1 MAQLSVDQALMKAK
15 SYVKKDDV
23 IEAKKLYQVI
33 LQAFPKN
40 LRAQQGLVAL
50 NKTRQNNVTQSPPQ
64 EAIDQLV
71 NLYNQRQFSVV
82 VKQAQDITNQYPE
95 AIIVWNILGASA
107 AEIGMLGEAIEAY
120 KKAISLKPDYAD
132 AYYNMSNALKDQ
144 GKLEKAIKYYNKVI
158 SLNPNYADAYYNM
171 GVAFKNQG
179 KLDQAITA
187 YNKVLSLKP
196 NYADAY
202 YNMGN
207 ALKDQGKLDEA
218 IEAYNKAISLKPDY
232 ADTYSN
238 MVL

>member
-15 SYVKKDDV
+15 SHVKKDEV

-40 LRAQQGLVAL
+40 LRAQQGLIAL

-95 AIIVWNILGASA
+95 TIIVWNILGASA
-107 AEIGMLGEAIEAY
+107 AEIGMLDEAIEAY

-144 GKLEKAIKYYNKVI
+144 GKLEKAIKYYSKYFAANWR
-158 SLNPNYADAYYNM
+158 
-171 GVAFKNQG
+171 F
-179 KLDQAITA
+179 
-187 YNKVLSLKP
+187 
-196 NYADAY
+196 
-202 YNMGN
+202 
-207 ALKDQGKLDEA
+207 
-218 IEAYNKAISLKPDY
+218 
-232 ADTYSN
+232 
-238 MVL
+238 